1 MSNRF
6 GSGFPLSAL
15 CAAVA
20 IVAAAPVMAQNTT
33 AAIGGR
39 VTAADGKAV
48 AGATVTILH
57 RESGSSTTL
66 VTDADGRYN
75 ARGLRVGGPYAVTV
89 TKGADK
95 DAREDVYLTLA
106 ETTSLDVVLGANQLA
121 TVVVTGSAAANSKF
135 ANSTMGSGTSV
146 TRADMD
152 AYASISRSLADY
164 ARNDPR
170 LSQTDKERGDIS
182 AAGQNARFNSV
193 TIDGVRVNDTFG
205 LESNGLPMLKQPIS
219 IDAIQAVQVNISN
232 YDVTQ
237 QGYTGAN
244 INAVTKSGTNE
255 FKGSVYYV
263 YRDANG
269 TGDRYNRT
277 SGTNFRTPGFKED
290 LKGFTLGGPIIKDKL
305 FFFASYEELKSSRN
319 APSFGPIGSAQAN
332 VGITPE
338 QIAAAQAVAKNV
350 YNIDIGGMDV
360 PSGVQLVAKDTL
372 LKLDWN
378 ISDNH
383 KANLRYTKSE
393 ESNPIFPGFSANI
406 LTMSSHWYSQDK
418 VLETLVGQLF
428 SDWTDSFSTELKV
441 SQRDYESNP
450 KNNSDLPQI
459 SLTWTTPAPAGT
471 ATGNRT
477 LRFGT
482 ESSRHFNSLQT
493 KTFDAYFAGNLVVG
507 KHEIKAG
514 VDLQKNKIFNA
525 FLQNTKGVYVFSGTD
540 PIAAWQNSL
549 NQNGQVFSY
558 TVQKPLAGN
567 TLSDGAANW
576 TLQNVGLFVQ
586 DTWNVTRSLT
596 VTGGVRVDML
606 STDDRPKANAAASA
620 PTIAGNPATLT
631 RQTGGFGY
639 DNTASLDGD
648 KLVQPR
654 LGFNYAL
661 DPVDKRKS
669 QIRGGVGLF
678 MGSAASVW
686 LTNPYQNTG
695 VTTATFNCSGTS
707 TPNCTTVRFSAD
719 PNAQPAI
726 AGTPPAPNVDFI
738 SPNAKQPSVWKMN
751 LAWDGELPWYGLVA
765 SAELLHTSVKD
776 GMYYK
781 HLNLGSAVRTNPVD
795 GRDMFYSNYDP
806 RCFSAGNDS
815 NPSGCVVN
823 KALSNTAFNTVT
835 VVENTKKGSGNALTL
850 ALNSPSRGGMG
861 WGVAYTRTS
870 ATEVSP
876 LTSSTSNSNWLNR
889 SIFNPNE
896 ETSAN
901 SASLIRNRFNAQFN
915 WSKAFFGKYKTTFGV
930 VYEGREGRPYSWVFT
945 NDANGDGVSGN
956 DLLYIPKGQ
965 GSGEVLF
972 RLPVNGTAISSLP
985 VGQQSAALA
994 AYQQQTAA
1002 AAEAKF
1008 WSIVDSEP
1016 GLRNSKGRVVGR
1028 NTSFAPFTNSFD
1040 VRVSQEVPGFFGNN
1054 KGVLSL
1060 DILNFGNLLNKRW
1073 GRIDEAPFGAG
1084 NSRTFVR
1091 YAGIDQASGKPIYSV
1106 NDPQDYIN
1114 KQQRGES
1121 SWALQVTGRYEF

>member
-20 IVAAAPVMAQNTT
+20 IVAAAPAVAQNTT
-33 AAIGGR
+33 AAIAGR
-39 VTAADGKAV
+39 VTATDGKPV
-48 AGATVTILH
+48 AGATVTIVH
-57 RESGSSTTL
+57 RESGSSNTQ
-66 VTDADGRYN
+66 VTDAEGRYG
-75 ARGLRVGGPYAVTV
+75 ARGLRVGGPYTITV
-89 TKGADK
+89 SKGSDRSV
-95 DAREDVYLTLA
+95 REDVYLQLA
-106 ETTSLDVVLGANQLA
+106 ETTNFDVALGANQLEA
-121 TVVVTGSAAANSKF
+121 VVVTGSAAANSKF
-135 ANSTMGSGTSV
+135 ASNAMGSGTNLS
-146 TRADMD
+146 RADMD
-152 AYASISRSLADY
+152 NFASISRSLADY
-164 ARNDPR
+164 ARTDPR

-205 LESNGLPMLKQPIS
+205 LESNGLPTLKQPIS

-255 FKGSVYYV
+255 LKGSVYYV
-263 YRDANG
+263 YRDANMA
-269 TGDRYNRT
+269 GDRYNRQ
-277 SGTNFRTPGFKED
+277 SGTTFRSPAFKED

-319 APSFGPIGSAQAN
+319 APSFGPVGSPQAN
-332 VGITPE
+332 VGITNE
-338 QIAAAQAVAKNV
+338 QIAAAQKVASDIYK
-350 YNIDIGGMDV
+350 IDIGSMAI
-360 PSGVQLVAKDTL
+360 PTGVQLVAKDTL

-378 ISDNH
+378 ISDKH

-393 ESNPIFPGFSANI
+393 ESNPIFPGFSNTV

-418 VLETLVGQLF
+418 TLETVVGQLF
-428 SDWTDSFSTELKV
+428 SDWTDIFSTELKV
-441 SQRDYESNP
+441 SKRDYASDP

-459 SLTWTTPAPAGT
+459 SLVWTTPAPAGT

-482 ESSRHFNSLQT
+482 ESSRHFNSLKT
-493 KTFDAYFAGNLVVG
+493 KTLDAYFAGNLLLDD
-507 KHEIKAG
+507 HEIKVGA
-514 VDLQKNKIFNA
+514 DLQRNEIFNA
-525 FLQNTKGVYVFSGTD
+525 FLQNTKGTYTFSGTD
-540 PIAAWQNSL
+540 PVALWQNS
-549 NQNGQVFSY
+549 QVTSY
-558 TVQKPLAGN
+558 TVQMPLAGS
-567 TLSDGAANW
+567 TLTDGAANW
-576 TLQNVGLFVQ
+576 TLSNVGVFIQ
-586 DTWNVTRSLT
+586 DTWNVNKRLT
-596 VTGGVRVDML
+596 LTGGIRVDML
-606 STDDRPKANAAASA
+606 STGDRPKANTAASG
-620 PTIAGNPATLT
+620 PVIAGNPATMT
-631 RQTGGFGY
+631 PQSGGFGY
-639 DNTASLDGD
+639 DNTRTLDGE

-654 LGFNYAL
+654 FGFNYAL

-669 QIRGGVGLF
+669 QIRGGFGLF

-695 VTTATFNCSGTS
+695 VTTANFSCSATTTPCGTIKF
-707 TPNCTTVRFSAD
+707 TPDTG
-719 PNAQPAI
+719 AQPGVT
-726 AGTPPAPNVDFI
+726 GTPPAANVDFI
-738 SPNAKQPSVWKMN
+738 GPNTSQPSVWKAN

-765 SAELLHTSVKD
+765 GAELLHTKVNN
-776 GMYYK
+776 GLYYK
-781 HLNLGSAVRTNPVD
+781 HLNLGTVTRTSPLD
-795 GRDMFYSNYDP
+795 GREMFYNAGGSNP
-806 RCFSAGNDS
+806 LCFAGGNDS
-815 NPSGCVVN
+815 NPSGCLSN
-823 KALSNTAFNTVT
+823 KALSNKSYNTVT

-850 ALNSPSRGGMG
+850 SLNSPTRAGFG

-896 ETSAN
+896 EVAAN
-901 SASLIRNRFNAQFN
+901 SASLIRNRFNAQMNF
-915 WSKAFFGKYKTTFGV
+915 SKAFFGKYKTSFGV
-930 VYEGREGRPYSWVFT
+930 VYEGRDGRPYSWVFA
-945 NDANGDGVSGN
+945 NDMNGDGVSGN
-956 DLLYIPKGQ
+956 DLLYIPKGP

-972 RLPVNGTAISSLP
+972 RLPNTGSTITN
-985 VGQQSAALA
+985 AAQLS
-994 AYQQQTAA
+994 AYQQSTAA

-1016 GLRNSKGRVVGR
+1016 GLRKFKGGVVGR
-1028 NTSFAPFTNSFD
+1028 NSAYAKFTNSFD
-1040 VRVSQEVPGFFGNN
+1040 VRVSQEVPGLFNNN
-1054 KGVLSL
+1054 KGVLTL
-1060 DILNFGNLLNKRW
+1060 DILNFGNLINKRW

-1091 YAGIDQASGKPIYSV
+1091 YAGIDPTTGKMIYSV

-1114 KQQRGES
+1114 KQTRGES
-1121 SWALQVTGRYEF
+1121 SWAMQITGRYEF

>member
-33 AAIGGR
+33 AAVAGR
-39 VTAADGKAV
+39 VTATDGKPV

-57 RESGSSTTL
+57 RESGSSNTQ
-66 VTDADGRYN
+66 VTDAEGRYG
-75 ARGLRVGGPYAVTV
+75 ARGLRVGGPYTITV
-89 TKGADK
+89 SKGSDRSV
-95 DAREDVYLTLA
+95 REDVYLQLA
-106 ETTSLDVVLGANQLA
+106 ETTNFDVALGANQLEA
-121 TVVVTGSAAANSKF
+121 VVVTGSASANSKF
-135 ANSTMGSGTSV
+135 ASTAMGSGTSLS
-146 TRADMD
+146 RADMD
-152 AYASISRSLADY
+152 NFASISRSLADY
-164 ARNDPR
+164 ARTDPR

-205 LESNGLPMLKQPIS
+205 LESNGLPTLKQPIS

-255 FKGSVYYV
+255 LKGSVYYV
-263 YRDANG
+263 YRDANMA
-269 TGDRYNRT
+269 GDRYNRQA
-277 SGTNFRTPGFKED
+277 GTTFKSPAFKED

-319 APSFGPIGSAQAN
+319 APSFGPVGSPQAN
-332 VGITPE
+332 VGITNE
-338 QIAAAQAVAKNV
+338 QIAAAQKVASDIYK
-350 YNIDIGGMDV
+350 IDIGSMAI

-378 ISDNH
+378 ISEKH

-393 ESNPIFPGFSANI
+393 ESNPIFPGFSNTI

-418 VLETLVGQLF
+418 TLETLVGQLF
-428 SDWTDSFSTELKV
+428 SDWTDTFSTELKV
-441 SQRDYESNP
+441 SKRDYASDP

-459 SLTWTTPAPAGT
+459 SLVWTTPAPAGT
-471 ATGNRT
+471 QSGNRT

-482 ESSRHFNSLQT
+482 EQSRHFNSLKT
-493 KTFDAYFAGNLVVG
+493 KTLDAYFAGNLLLDD
-507 KHEIKAG
+507 HEIKAG
-514 VDLQKNKIFNA
+514 ADLQRNEIFNA
-525 FLQNTKGVYVFSGTD
+525 FLQNTKGTYTFSGTD
-540 PIAAWQNSL
+540 PVALWQNSVV
-549 NQNGQVFSY
+549 NAY
-558 TVQKPLAGN
+558 TVQMPLAGN
-567 TLSDGAANW
+567 TLRDGAANW
-576 TLQNVGLFVQ
+576 TLSNVGVFIQ
-586 DTWNVTRSLT
+586 DTWNVSKRLT
-596 VTGGVRVDML
+596 LTGGVRVDML
-606 STDDRPKANAAASA
+606 STGDSPKANAAASA
-620 PTIAGNPATLT
+620 PMIAGNPATNT
-631 RQTGGFGY
+631 RQSGGFGY
-639 DNTASLDGD
+639 DNTRTLDGE

-654 LGFNYAL
+654 FGFNYAL

-669 QIRGGVGLF
+669 QVRGGFGLF

-695 VTTATFNCSGTS
+695 VTTANFSCSGTT
-707 TPNCTTVRFSAD
+707 TPCANIKFSPD
-719 PNAQPAI
+719 TNAQPPVT
-726 AGTPPAPNVDFI
+726 GTPPAANVDFI
-738 SPNAKQPSVWKMN
+738 GPNTSQPSVWKMN

-765 SAELLHTSVKD
+765 GAELLHTKVND
-776 GMYYK
+776 GLYYK
-781 HLNLGSAVRTNPVD
+781 HLNLGTVTRTSPLD
-795 GRDMFYSNYDP
+795 GREMFYNAGGVNP
-806 RCFSAGNDS
+806 LCFAGNANDT
-815 NPSGCVVN
+815 NPSGCLSN
-823 KALSNTAFNTVT
+823 KALSNLSYGTVT

-850 ALNSPSRGGMG
+850 SLNSPTRSGFG

-896 ETSAN
+896 EVAAN
-901 SASLIRNRFNAQFN
+901 SASLIRNRFNAQLNF
-915 WSKAFFGKYKTTFGV
+915 SRAFFGSYKTSLGV
-930 VYEGREGRPYSWVFT
+930 VYEGRDGRPYSWVYA
-945 NDANGDGVSGN
+945 NDMNGDGVSGN
-956 DLLYIPKGQ
+956 DLLYIPKGP

-972 RLPVNGTAISSLP
+972 RLPTTAGITS
-985 VGQQSAALA
+985 QAALT

-1002 AAEAKF
+1002 VAEAKF

-1016 GLRNSKGRVVGR
+1016 GLRKFKGGVVGR
-1028 NTSFAPFTNSFD
+1028 NSAYAKFTNSFD
-1040 VRVSQEVPGFFGNN
+1040 VRVSQEVPGLFNKQ
-1054 KGVLSL
+1054 KGVLTL
-1060 DILNFGNLLNKRW
+1060 DILNFGNLINKRW

-1084 NSRTFVR
+1084 SSRTFVR
-1091 YAGIDQASGKPIYSV
+1091 YAGIDPTSGKMIYSV

-1114 KQQRGES
+1114 KQTRGES
-1121 SWALQVTGRYEF
+1121 SWAMQITGRYEF

>member
-20 IVAAAPVMAQNTT
+20 IVAAAPAVAQNTT

-39 VTAADGKAV
+39 VVSGTGAPV
-48 AGATVTILH
+48 AGATVTIVH
-57 RESGSSTTL
+57 RESGSSNTQL
-66 VTDADGRYN
+66 TDAEGRYN
-75 ARGLRVGGPYAVTV
+75 ARGLRVGGPYTVTV
-89 TKGADK
+89 TKDADK
-95 DAREDVYLTLA
+95 DVREDVYLTLA
-106 ETTSLDVVLGANQLA
+106 ETTNLDIALGANQLA
-121 TVVVTGSAAANSKF
+121 TVVVSGSSSANTKF
-135 ANSTMGSGTSV
+135 TSTTMGSGTSLN
-146 TRADMD
+146 RADLD
-152 AYASISRSLADY
+152 NFASISRSLADY
-164 ARNDPR
+164 ARTDPR

-205 LESNGLPMLKQPIS
+205 LESNGLPTLKQPIS

-269 TGDRYNRT
+269 AGDRYNRT
-277 SGTNFRTPGFKED
+277 AGTYFQTPAFKED

-319 APSFGPIGSAQAN
+319 APSFGPVGSPQAN
-332 VGITPE
+332 VGITDA
-338 QIAAAQAVAKNV
+338 QIAAAQNVAKTV
-350 YNIDIGGMDV
+350 YNIDIGSMAA

-378 ISDNH
+378 ISDRH
-383 KANLRYTKSE
+383 KANFRYTKSE
-393 ESNPIFPGFSANI
+393 ESNPIFPGFSANV

-418 VLETLVGQLF
+418 TLETVVGQLF
-428 SDWTDSFSTELKV
+428 SDWTDNFSTELKI
-441 SQRDYESNP
+441 SNRDYKSDP

-459 SLTWTTPAPAGT
+459 SLVWTTTAPAGT
-471 ATGNRT
+471 ASGNRT

-482 ESSRHFNSLQT
+482 EASRHFNSLQT
-493 KTFDAYFAGNLVVG
+493 KTLDAYFAGNLVLND
-507 KHEIKAG
+507 HEIKAG
-514 VDLQKNKIFNA
+514 FDLQKNEIFNA
-525 FLQNTKGVYVFSGTD
+525 FLQNTKGTYTFSGND
-540 PIAAWQNSL
+540 PVALWAASTVNA
-549 NQNGQVFSY
+549 Y
-558 TVQKPLAGN
+558 TVQQPLAGN
-567 TLSDGAANW
+567 TLRDGAANW
-576 TLQNVGLFVQ
+576 TLSNVGLFLQ
-586 DTWNVTRSLT
+586 DTWTVNRRLT
-596 VTGGVRVDML
+596 LTGGIRVDML

-620 PTIAGNPATLT
+620 ALVPGNPAASTRV

-639 DNTASLDGD
+639 DNTNTLDGD

-654 LGFNYAL
+654 FGFNYAL
-661 DPVDKRKS
+661 NAPKELKS
-669 QIRGGVGLF
+669 QVRGGFGLF

-695 VTTATFNCSGTS
+695 VTTANFSCSGTT
-707 TPNCTTVRFSAD
+707 TPCGSIRFTPD
-719 PNAQPAI
+719 TNAQPPVT
-726 AGTPPAPNVDFI
+726 GTPPAANVDFI
-738 SPNAKQPSVWKMN
+738 APNVSQPSVWKMN

-765 SAELLHTSVKD
+765 SAELLHTKVNK
-776 GMYYK
+776 GLYYK
-781 HLNLGSAVRTNPVD
+781 HLNLGTVTRTNPVD
-795 GRDMFYSNYDP
+795 GREMYYN
-806 RCFSAGNDS
+806 AGGS
-815 NPSGCVVN
+815 NPLCFAGAANDTNPTGC
-823 KALSNTAFNTVT
+823 LSNRWLSNELFNTVT
-835 VVENTKKGSGNALTL
+835 VVESTKKGSGNALTL
-850 ALNSPSRGGMG
+850 SLSAPTRNGFG

-889 SIFNPNE
+889 SIYNPNE
-896 ETSAN
+896 EVAAN
-901 SASLIRNRFNAQFN
+901 SASLIRNRFNAQAN
-915 WSKAFFGKYKTTFGV
+915 WSKAFFGKYKTSFGV
-930 VYEGREGRPYSWVFT
+930 VYEGREGRPYSWVFA

-956 DLLYIPKGQ
+956 DLLYIPKGP

-972 RLPVNGTAISSLP
+972 RLPTTGAITT
-985 VGQQSAALA
+985 QAALT
-994 AYQQQTAA
+994 AYQQQTSA

-1016 GLRNSKGRVVGR
+1016 GLRNNKGRVVGR
-1028 NTSFAPFTNSFD
+1028 NTAFAKFTNSFD
-1040 VRVSQEVPGFFGNN
+1040 VRISQEVPGLFNNN
-1054 KGVLSL
+1054 KGVLTL
-1060 DILNFGNLLNKRW
+1060 DILNFGNFVNKRW

-1084 NSRTFVR
+1084 SSRTFVR
-1091 YAGIDQASGKPIYSV
+1091 YAGIDPTTNKPIYSV
-1106 NDPQDYIN
+1106 NDPQDFIN
-1114 KQQRGES
+1114 KQTRGES
-1121 SWALQVTGRYEF
+1121 SWAMQITGRYEF